1 MGIGF
6 ALASGLVQ
14 GFTQNIGREMEK
26 RASEKERVN
35 KLRDAI
41 LVSSVGDNFNN
52 ANVEAIQKMIAGSE
66 QQMQERGGIDLFGT
80 RSDDIL
86 SDDEMTGLLG
96 SLKSTTE
103 EDKPDTYMLG
113 GIKWNTEWTGDANS
127 SRKWLSEVSGF
138 ANSTDFNDV
147 MGGLTKQQVGTLS
160 SSVNAAR
167 RAVIKDEMDAQKGLT
182 RAPDV
187 SGTGVLYKGLNIF
200 DDYVQNMYGD
210 TVTDE
215 AGGTHP
221 TDHVLFD
228 LDALIITHN
237 EQFPDSPF
245 NSMGPTIKEIDK
257 ETGQPVEKTLVISGF
272 AGIDAE
278 MHNAIAQNLG
288 YDDRLLFKQWT
299 ENYMT
304 IAGINPGYKKRT
316 LEASIEMGT
325 SIPGI
330 ENVTPQKLPA
340 MMDGGEAEKA
350 VKRIASVVQE
360 VTGGDFTMA
369 VYALAAHLP
378 GRKNKPQAALFGDEV
393 IDTDVE
399 TVQGY
404 ILTKIFGEEKAKTA
418 DFKTFMDGQE
428 TLANTAERLQA
439 LYEEFED
446 FRKREE
452 DGEEIEY
459 SMAYQRFKGQLN
471 AAFNLD
477 RGILGN
483 VIRDLN
489 PFSEGSLN
497 LRNEDDFTSEY
508 QQYLEQRVQRH
519 VQRGDEKMAALEAM
533 RISLAFEMAR
543 AADPSG
549 RLSNQDIELQLRKLG
564 SNFQTIGQAQAAL
577 QVSIREFEKKQQQYA
592 VFARY
597 ASDDRAATANDYKI
611 VDAAIAVDFLNRN
624 GNVAAVSAAMPPP
637 PPAPLD
643 TSKVMKLPSG
653 KYVDKT
659 TGATITD
666 QKMIDAYEAAQAGS
680 V

>member
-1 MGIGF
+1 MGIGY

-26 RASEKERVN
+26 RASEKERVD

-52 ANVEAIQKMIAGSE
+52 ANVEAIQKMIASSE

-86 SDDEMTGLLG
+86 SDEEMTGLLG

-103 EDKPDTYMLG
+103 KDKPDTYMLG
-113 GIKWNTEWTGDANS
+113 GISWNTEWTGDPNS
-127 SRKWLSEVSGF
+127 SRKWLAEVAGF
-138 ANSTDFNDV
+138 SNSADFNDV
-147 MGGLTKQQVGTLS
+147 MSGLTKRQVGTLS

-167 RAVIKDEMDAQKGLT
+167 RAVIKDEMDAEKGRT

-187 SGTGVLYKGLNIF
+187 SGTGELYRGLNIL
-200 DDYVQNMYGD
+200 DDYVQNKYGD
-210 TVTDE
+210 KIIDE
-215 AGGTHP
+215 AGAEVS
-221 TDHVLFD
+221 TDPLIQH
-228 LDALIITHN
+228 LDAIIEQHN
-237 EQFPDSPF
+237 SQYGDDSPF
-245 NSMGPTIKEIDK
+245 NSMGPTIKEIDAD
-257 ETGQPVEKTLVISGF
+257 TGQPIEKTLIISGLR
-272 AGIDAE
+272 GIDAE
-278 MHNAIAQNLG
+278 THNAIAANLG
-288 YDDRLLFKQWT
+288 YDDRLLFKRWT

-304 IAGINPGYKKRT
+304 IAGINPAYKKRT

-325 SIPGI
+325 TIPGI
-330 ENVTPQKLPA
+330 GNVTPQQLPA
-340 MMDGGEAEKA
+340 MMDGGEAERA
-350 VKRIASVVQE
+350 VKRIASVVQD

-428 TLANTAERLQA
+428 TLRNTSERLQA

-459 SMAYQRFKGQLN
+459 SMAYQAFKGKM
-471 AAFNLD
+471 AAYFDID

-489 PFSEGSLN
+489 PFSEGKLN
-497 LRNEDDFTSEY
+497 IKNKDEFTVEY
-508 QQYLEQRVQRH
+508 QQYLQNRVTNAP
-519 VQRGDEKMAALEAM
+519 DEKVAALEAM

-624 GNVAAVSAAMPPP
+624 GNVAAVSAG
-637 PPAPLD
+637 APQPEAPTIDPGDYTILND
-643 TSKVMKLPSG
+643 GTV
-653 KYVDKT
+653 VD
-659 TGATITD
+659 GNFNTITD
-666 QKMIDAYEAAQAGS
+666 PDIIAAVKGAS
-680 V
+680 T

>member
-1 MGIGF
+1 MGIGY

-26 RASEKERVN
+26 RASEKERVD

-52 ANVEAIQKMIAGSE
+52 ANVEAIQKMISSSE

-113 GIKWNTEWTGDANS
+113 GIKWNTEWTGDPNS

-138 ANSTDFNDV
+138 ANSADFNET
-147 MGGLTKQQVGTLS
+147 MSGLTKQQVGTLS
-160 SSVNAAR
+160 SSINAAR
-167 RAVIKDEMDAQKGLT
+167 RAVIKDEMDAEKGLT

-187 SGTGVLYKGLNIF
+187 SGTGVLYRGLNII
-200 DDYVQNMYGD
+200 DDYVQNKYGD

-325 SIPGI
+325 TIPGI

-350 VKRIASVVQE
+350 VKRIASVVQD

-378 GRKNKPQAALFGDEV
+378 GRKKKPQAALFGDEV

-428 TLANTAERLQA
+428 TLRNTAERLQA
-439 LYEEFED
+439 LYDEFED

-452 DGEEIEY
+452 DGEEIQY
-459 SMAYQRFKGQLN
+459 SMAYQAFKGKM
-471 AAFNLD
+471 AAYFDLD

-483 VIRDLN
+483 VVRDLN
-489 PFSEGSLN
+489 PFTEGTLN
-497 LRNEDDFTSEY
+497 LKNKDKFTAEY
-508 QQYLEQRVQRH
+508 QQYLQDRVTNAP
-519 VQRGDEKMAALEAM
+519 DEKMAALEAM

-564 SNFQTIGQAQAAL
+564 SNFQTIGQAQSAL

-624 GNVAAVSAAMPPP
+624 GNVAAVSTGAPPP
-637 PPAPLD
+637 EAPTINPDDYTILND
-643 TSKVMKLPSG
+643 GTV
-653 KYVDKT
+653 VD
-659 TGATITD
+659 GNFNTITD
-666 QKMIDAYEAAQAGS
+666 PNIIAAVKGAS
-680 V
+680 T

>member
-26 RASEKERVN
+26 RASEKERVD

-52 ANVEAIQKMIAGSE
+52 ANVEAIQKMIASSE

-86 SDDEMTGLLG
+86 SDDEMTSLLG

-127 SRKWLSEVSGF
+127 SRKWLSEVAGF
-138 ANSTDFNDV
+138 TNSPEFETT
-147 MGGLTKQQVGTLS
+147 MGGLSKQQVGTFS

-167 RAVIKDEMDAQKGLT
+167 RAIIKDEMDKEKGLIN
-182 RAPDV
+182 APDL
-187 SGTGVLYKGLNIF
+187 SGTGVLYRGLNYL
-200 DDYVQNMYGD
+200 DEYVQNTYGD
-210 TVTDE
+210 DIVDE
-215 AGGTHP
+215 AGGTHS
-221 TDHVLFD
+221 TDPALFD
-228 LDALIITHN
+228 LDAQIIAHN

-245 NSMGPTIKEIDK
+245 NSMGPTVKGTNA
-257 ETGQPVEKTLVISGF
+257 ETGEPEEQVLIISGLT
-272 AGIDAE
+272 GMDAE
-278 MHNAIAQNLG
+278 MHNTIAANLG
-288 YDDRLLFKQWT
+288 YDDRLLFRRWT
-299 ENYMT
+299 SNYMT
-304 IAGINPGYKKRT
+304 LAGIPNTYKKRT

-325 SIPGI
+325 SIEGVQ
-330 ENVTPQKLPA
+330 NVTPQLLPA
-340 MMDGGEAEKA
+340 MMDGGTAEAA
-350 VKRIASVVQE
+350 VKRIASQVRE
-360 VTGGDFTMA
+360 ITGGDFTMA
-369 VYALAAHLP
+369 VYALAPHLP
-378 GRKNKPQAALFGDEV
+378 GRKNKPSTALFGEKV
-393 IDTDVE
+393 IDTDAE

-404 ILTKIFGEEKAKTA
+404 ILTKIFGEKADTA

-428 TLANTAERLQA
+428 TLRNTAERLQA
-439 LYEEFED
+439 LYDEFEG
-446 FRKREE
+446 FRKRED
-452 DGEEIEY
+452 DGEEIQY
-459 SMAYQRFKGQLN
+459 SMAYQAFKGKMV
-471 AAFNLD
+471 AYFDLD
-477 RGILGN
+477 TGILGN
-483 VIRDLN
+483 AVRDLN

-497 LRNEDDFTSEY
+497 LENDERFTTEY
-508 QQYLEQRVQRH
+508 QAYLNARVANAP
-519 VQRGDEKMAALEAM
+519 DEKMAALEAM

-597 ASDDRAATANDYKI
+597 ASDDRPATANDYKI

-624 GNVAAVSAAMPPP
+624 GNVATASAAPPQP
-637 PPAPLD
+637 EKPVIDPD
-643 TSKVMKLPSG
+643 DYTVFDDG
-653 KYVDKT
+653 TVVD
-659 TGATITD
+659 GDFNTITD
-666 QKMIDAYEAAQAGS
+666 PDIIAAVKGAS
-680 V
+680 T

>member
-1 MGIGF
+1 MGIGY

-52 ANVEAIQKMIAGSE
+52 ANVEAIQKMISSSE

-113 GIKWNTEWTGDANS
+113 GVSWNTEWTGDANS
-127 SRKWLSEVSGF
+127 SRKWLSEVAGF
-138 ANSTDFNDV
+138 SNSADFNDT
-147 MGGLTKQQVGTLS
+147 MSGLTKQQVGTLS
-160 SSVNAAR
+160 ASVNAAR

-187 SGTGVLYKGLNIF
+187 SGTGQLYRGLNLL
-200 DDYVQNMYGD
+200 DDYVQNRYGD
-210 TVTDE
+210 DIVDEVGATHSTD
-215 AGGTHP
+215 P
-221 TDHVLFD
+221 TLFD
-228 LDALIITHN
+228 LDAQIVLHN
-237 EQFPDSPF
+237 EQFPNSPF
-245 NSMGPTIKEIDK
+245 NSMGPTIKDIDE
-257 ETGQPVEKTLVISGF
+257 ETGQPVEKTLIISGLM
-272 AGIDAE
+272 GMDAE
-278 MHNAIAQNLG
+278 MHNAISANLG
-288 YDDRLLFKQWT
+288 YDDRVLFKQWT

-304 IAGINPGYKKRT
+304 IAGINPAYKKRT

-325 SIPGI
+325 TIPGI

-350 VKRIASVVQE
+350 VKRIASVVQD
-360 VTGGDFTMA
+360 VTSGDFTMA

-404 ILTKIFGEEKAKTA
+404 ILTKVFGEEKAKTA

-428 TLANTAERLQA
+428 TLRNTSERLQA

-459 SMAYQRFKGQLN
+459 SMAYQAFKGKM
-471 AAFNLD
+471 AAYFDLD

-497 LRNEDDFTSEY
+497 LRNEDDFTLEY
-508 QQYLEQRVQRH
+508 QQYLEQRVQGH

-624 GNVAAVSAAMPPP
+624 GNVAAVSAS
-637 PPAPLD
+637 APQPEAPTIDPGDYTILND
-643 TSKVMKLPSG
+643 GTS
-653 KYVDKT
+653 VD
-659 TGATITD
+659 GNFNTITD
-666 QKMIDAYEAAQAGS
+666 PDIIAAVKGAS
-680 V
+680 T